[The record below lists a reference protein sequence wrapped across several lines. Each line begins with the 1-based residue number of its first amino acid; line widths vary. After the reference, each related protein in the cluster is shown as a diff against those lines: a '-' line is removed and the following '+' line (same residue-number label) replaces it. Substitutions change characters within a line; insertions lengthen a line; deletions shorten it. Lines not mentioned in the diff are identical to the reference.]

1 MRVTDHMTNE
11 MAKNTGLPIYMN
23 NVDGNNKNRLL
34 DALDKK
40 SVEDDFDSIS
50 ARDNKKTKEI
60 KKAADKMNELVGV
73 FDEEREEAKLYEEAR
88 KDGDLSEIVKKTKSF
103 ATQFNSLL
111 KSLEGDNGGLFELYK
126 TELKNASLDLRDSFI
141 LMGISF
147 DKNGFMS
154 VDDDKLKAI
163 DINEFKNNMDIF
175 SHKVGF
181 LSGRISE
188 NANAIEES
196 LSNRYDAMGNM
207 FSQGTSMYDFWG

>member
-23 NVDGNNKNRLL
+23 NVDGTYKNRLL

-50 ARDNKKTKEI
+50 SGDNKKTKEI

-111 KSLEGDNGGLFELYK
+111 KSLEGDNGGLFDLYK

>member
-23 NVDGNNKNRLL
+23 NVDGTNKNRLL
-34 DALDKK
+34 DDLDKK

-60 KKAADKMNELVGV
+60 KKAADKMNELVGA

-111 KSLEGDNGGLFELYK
+111 KSLEGDNGGVFDLYK

-141 LMGISF
+141 LMGICF

-181 LSGRISE
+181 LSERISE